1 MKGEN
6 NEMKKDRKLFN
17 FWEKVVVFSLSL
29 AVVFLII
36 QVASLYKDRN
46 TEVSTKAEQ
55 TVSSEQAIDEK
66 IDSAEAKNVETEQN
80 KQTKKES
87 SVNDK
92 QKNENTKNKDNHD
105 KQKSNA
111 KTAEAKQEQ
120 KQPPPKGKVAYL
132 TIDDGPTEVEHELLD
147 LLASY
152 NAKATF
158 FMLEPYMKKYPDAV
172 KRIVD
177 EGHVAALHGVT
188 HNAKKF
194 YRSKDTVLNEMN
206 QAQKTLENI
215 TGYRATLIRTPYGS
229 SPKMTPEY
237 KQAVKENGYQ
247 LWDWNVDSRDWKYT
261 DGSFV
266 AYSIQQIEKL
276 AEKGEDPIILLHSK
290 RTTLEHL
297 PKLLDYLVEQGYS
310 FEVLTESLEP
320 YQLP

>member
-1 MKGEN
+1 
-6 NEMKKDRKLFN
+6 MKKERKLFS
-17 FWEKVVVFSLSL
+17 FWEKIVVFTLSL
-29 AVVFLII
+29 MVIFLIV
-36 QVASLYKDRN
+36 QVASLYNDRKI
-46 TEVSTKAEQ
+46 EVSATEDRSVKHEQVDKHIDLAETKNNE
-55 TVSSEQAIDEK
+55 
-66 IDSAEAKNVETEQN
+66 
-80 KQTKKES
+80 KKEKKQEKQETDT
-87 SVNDK
+87 NDELK
-92 QKNENTKNKDNHD
+92 QNVQENKNDGN
-105 KQKSNA
+105 KQKSNV
-111 KTAEAKQEQ
+111 KTAKAQQEQ
-120 KQPPPKGKVAYL
+120 KQTPPKKVAYL

-177 EGHVAALHGVT
+177 EGHVPALHGVT

-194 YRSKDTVLNEMN
+194 YRSKETVLQEMN
-206 QAQKTLENI
+206 QAQKTLEKL

-237 KQAVKENGYQ
+237 KQAVKDSGYQ

-266 AYSIQQIEKL
+266 EYSIQQIEKL

-290 RTTLEHL
+290 RSTVEHL

-310 FEVLTESLEP
+310 FEVLDASLEP

>member
-1 MKGEN
+1 
-6 NEMKKDRKLFN
+6 MKKDRKLFN
-17 FWEKVVVFSLSL
+17 FWEKIVIFSLSL
-29 AVVFLII
+29 LVVFLII
-36 QVASLYKDRN
+36 QVVSLYN
-46 TEVSTKAEQ
+46 VSKMEASATPKQ
-55 TVSSEQAIDEK
+55 TVKHEQIDEN
-66 IDSAEAKNVETEQN
+66 IDSAAEKSKEKEEK
-80 KQTKKES
+80 KQVKKDPPVNEKQEKES
-87 SVNDK
+87 NK
-92 QKNENTKNKDNHD
+92 ENKNNHEEQKTNV
-105 KQKSNA
+105 
-111 KTAEAKQEQ
+111 KTAKAKQAQKHSPEQ
-120 KQPPPKGKVAYL
+120 RKAAYL

-177 EGHVAALHGVT
+177 EGHVPALHGVT

-194 YRSKDTVLNEMN
+194 YRSKETVLQEMN
-206 QAQKTLENI
+206 QAQKTLEKL

-237 KQAVKENGYQ
+237 KQAVKDSGYQ

-266 AYSIQQIEKL
+266 EYSIQQIEKL

-290 RTTLEHL
+290 RSTVEHL

-310 FEVLTESLEP
+310 FEVLDASLEP

>member
-1 MKGEN
+1 
-6 NEMKKDRKLFN
+6 MKKERKLFS
-17 FWEKVVVFSLSL
+17 FWEKIVIFTL
-29 AVVFLII
+29 ALMVIFLIV
-36 QVASLYKDRN
+36 QVASIYNDRKI
-46 TEVSTKAEQ
+46 EVSKSEGQSVKHEQ
-55 TVSSEQAIDEK
+55 VDK
-66 IDSAEAKNVETEQN
+66 YIDSIKTKNNE
-80 KQTKKES
+80 KKEKQEKQEMDS
-87 SVNDK
+87 KEEPKQNA
-92 QKNENTKNKDNHD
+92 QKNKSDDNE
-105 KQKSNA
+105 QKSNV
-111 KTAEAKQEQ
+111 KTAKAQQEQ
-120 KQPPPKGKVAYL
+120 KQAPPKKAAYL

-177 EGHVAALHGVT
+177 EGHVPALHGVT

-194 YRSKDTVLNEMN
+194 YRSKETVLQEMN
-206 QAQKTLENI
+206 QAQKTLEKL

-237 KQAVKENGYQ
+237 NQAVKDSGYQ

-266 AYSIQQIEKL
+266 EYSIQQIEKL

-290 RTTLEHL
+290 RSTVEHL

-310 FEVLTESLEP
+310 FEVLDASLEP